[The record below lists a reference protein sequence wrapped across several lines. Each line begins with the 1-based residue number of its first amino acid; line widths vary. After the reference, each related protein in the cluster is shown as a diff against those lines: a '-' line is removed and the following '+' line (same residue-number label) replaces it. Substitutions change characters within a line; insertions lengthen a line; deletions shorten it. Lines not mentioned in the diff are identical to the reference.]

1 MKKEYKI
8 KDKVWI
14 HLGERNL
21 VEGRVVEIIDLEHLN
36 EGYNRDNE
44 LYIIEIPTHIEP
56 VYEVRN
62 FAMISSDAK
71 GPSNAFK
78 VLDPFKVNR
87 FTKKVGMVVPVDLN
101 EPTPEQIHAAMER
114 AERAKNQPFNT
125 SPRPAGKRPAKK
137 RTFTKRKKPDVTN
150 S

>member
-1 MKKEYKI
+1 
-8 KDKVWI
+8 
-14 HLGERNL
+14 
-21 VEGRVVEIIDLEHLN
+21 
-36 EGYNRDNE
+36 
-44 LYIIEIPTHIEP
+44 
-56 VYEVRN
+56 
-62 FAMISSDAK
+62 MISSDAK
-71 GPSNAFK
+71 GPINAFK
-78 VLDPFKVNR
+78 DLDPFKVNR
-87 FTKKVGMVVPVDLN
+87 FTKKVGMVVPVDLPNPLAEIAKEINNDLASFNDEIN